1 VSNKLFYAHHARNWR
16 DRSKKRCVCGS
27 HSARDLKKNL
37 HHHSTFA
44 RYSARMN
51 RRFKARMV
59 DEYIQYMDW
68 ISERYLFG

>member
-1 VSNKLFYAHHARNWR
+1 VSELGFYHHK
-16 DRSKKRCVCGS
+16 SKDWQNRRRKSCVCGG
-27 HSARDLKKNL
+27 HSFKDRKKNL

-68 ISERYLFG
+68 ISEHYLFG